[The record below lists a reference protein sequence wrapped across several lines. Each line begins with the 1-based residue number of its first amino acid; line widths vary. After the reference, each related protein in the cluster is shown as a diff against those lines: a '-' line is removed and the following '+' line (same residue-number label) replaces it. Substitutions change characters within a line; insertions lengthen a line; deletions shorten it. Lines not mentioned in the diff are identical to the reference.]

1 MKLPSVDDHAV
12 SGMMEKRRVWNMPD
26 LVSDVSH
33 YMNYLVTKRNTVSSN
48 IANANTPGYKAQG
61 VTFAEQMNMNN
72 PLFKKNA
79 ADLKSNSDL
88 YQTNEMHLPTAN
100 MKNTYAKIQTKL
112 MQTNKD
118 GNSVD
123 VTTEMLD
130 LMKTNQLYGIS
141 INAINTQYA
150 INQAARGR

>member
-1 MKLPSVDDHAV
+1 
-12 SGMMEKRRVWNMPD
+12 
-26 LVSDVSH
+26 
-33 YMNYLVTKRNTVSSN
+33 
-48 IANANTPGYKAQG
+48 
-61 VTFAEQMNMNN
+61 
-72 PLFKKNA
+72 
-79 ADLKSNSDL
+79 
-88 YQTNEMHLPTAN
+88 
-100 MKNTYAKIQTKL
+100 

-130 LMKTNQLYGIS
+130 LMKANQLYEIS

>member
-1 MKLPSVDDHAV
+1 
-12 SGMMEKRRVWNMPD
+12 
-26 LVSDVSH
+26 
-33 YMNYLVTKRNTVSSN
+33 
-48 IANANTPGYKAQG
+48 
-61 VTFAEQMNMNN
+61 
-72 PLFKKNA
+72 
-79 ADLKSNSDL
+79 
-88 YQTNEMHLPTAN
+88 MHLPTAN

-150 INQAARGR
+150 IRN

>member
-1 MKLPSVDDHAV
+1 MKLLSVDHYV
-12 SGMMEKRRVWNMPD
+12 RKGRVWNMPD
-26 LVSDVSH
+26 LVSDISH

-48 IANANTPGYKAQG
+48 IANANTPGYKAQD
-61 VTFAEQMNMNN
+61 VTFAEQMNKSSALYKN
-72 PLFKKNA
+72 NA
-79 ADLKSNSDL
+79 ADLKSNPDL
-88 YQTNEMHLPTAN
+88 YQTNEMHLPTVN
-100 MKNTYAKIQTKL
+100 TKNTYAKIQTKS

-141 INAINTQYA
+141 VNAINTQYA

>member
-1 MKLPSVDDHAV
+1 
-12 SGMMEKRRVWNMPD
+12 
-26 LVSDVSH
+26 
-33 YMNYLVTKRNTVSSN
+33 
-48 IANANTPGYKAQG
+48 
-61 VTFAEQMNMNN
+61 
-72 PLFKKNA
+72 
-79 ADLKSNSDL
+79 
-88 YQTNEMHLPTAN
+88 MHLPTVN
-100 MKNTYAKIQTKL
+100 TKNTYAKIQTKS

>member
-1 MKLPSVDDHAV
+1 
-12 SGMMEKRRVWNMPD
+12 
-26 LVSDVSH
+26 
-33 YMNYLVTKRNTVSSN
+33 
-48 IANANTPGYKAQG
+48 
-61 VTFAEQMNMNN
+61 
-72 PLFKKNA
+72 
-79 ADLKSNSDL
+79 
-88 YQTNEMHLPTAN
+88 MHLPTVN
-100 MKNTYAKIQTKL
+100 TKNTYAKIQTKA

>member
-1 MKLPSVDDHAV
+1 MQRFK
-12 SGMMEKRRVWNMPD
+12 
-26 LVSDVSH
+26 
-33 YMNYLVTKRNTVSSN
+33 TKS
-48 IANANTPGYKAQG
+48 
-61 VTFAEQMNMNN
+61 
-72 PLFKKNA
+72 
-79 ADLKSNSDL
+79 
-88 YQTNEMHLPTAN
+88 
-100 MKNTYAKIQTKL
+100 

-130 LMKTNQLYGIS
+130 LMKANQLYGIS

>member
-1 MKLPSVDDHAV
+1 MKGYMIDNILINKYKEINNEVKLPSVDDHAV

-72 PLFKKNA
+72 PLFKK
-79 ADLKSNSDL
+79 KRCGFK
-88 YQTNEMHLPTAN
+88 E
-100 MKNTYAKIQTKL
+100 
-112 MQTNKD
+112 
-118 GNSVD
+118 
-123 VTTEMLD
+123 
-130 LMKTNQLYGIS
+130 
-141 INAINTQYA
+141 
-150 INQAARGR
+150 